1 MEISKD
7 ELKLVMSYIGK
18 LQDTLSHCGNPEHYL
33 DSDELEELDKEYSMV
48 YDLFNRLLGEL
59 CKENAL

>member
-7 ELKLVMSYIGK
+7 ELKLVMSYVGK
-18 LQDTLSHCGNPEHYL
+18 LQDTLSQCGNAEQYL

-48 YDLFNRLLGEL
+48 YDLFNRLLDEL
-59 CKENAL
+59 CKEGAL

>member
-7 ELKLVMSYIGK
+7 ELKLVMSYVGK
-18 LQDTLSHCGNPEHYL
+18 LQDTLSQCGNVEQYL

-48 YDLFNRLLGEL
+48 YDLFNRLLCE
-59 CKENAL
+59 ENTL